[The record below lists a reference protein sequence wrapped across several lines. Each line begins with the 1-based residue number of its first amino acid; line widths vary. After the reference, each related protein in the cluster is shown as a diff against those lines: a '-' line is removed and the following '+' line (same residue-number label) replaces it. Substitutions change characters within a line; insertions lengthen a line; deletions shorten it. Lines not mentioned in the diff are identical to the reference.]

1 MYRMMR
7 FICFAVSAFIMLSAY
22 AFASEEP
29 AIKAA
34 SAILAMANGEQ
45 ILYDKNPDEKMFPSG
60 LAKLMTAYAAYKIF
74 GTDEMITVPDNIKD
88 YVSPYEQSM
97 NLKPGEQ
104 IKSGDLINSIIVSSP
119 NDAAVVL
126 ALGYGGID
134 KFVDEMNNCAA
145 ALGLE
150 NTHFTNPT
158 GVYDENQYTT
168 AADLLVLYKKI
179 CSIPFLSNVVNKTNV
194 TIAATNK
201 SPERTFWTNNSLATM
216 YYGSRYYYPYA
227 KGGKTASSTAGGYSV
242 ISEAVKGNSR
252 LICIVLGSVLDEGI
266 NYSFVDAKVLFE
278 YGFNNFTL
286 KTVLEK
292 DSIVSEVKVKS
303 GKGTDRILL
312 FSDRTVRCYIKNT
325 DEIESVQSGKSVP
338 EFIAAPVTK
347 GTAIGNIS
355 YTYNGRYAG
364 SAQLI
369 AGETIEVNKIKLVG
383 NGILWFLS
391 LKYVRLVLIIAFV
404 FIVSYILVIAW
415 IVYKAR
421 KQSIKRKKRRK

>member
-1 MYRMMR
+1 M
-7 FICFAVSAFIMLSAY
+7 
-22 AFASEEP
+22 
-29 AIKAA
+29 
-34 SAILAMANGEQ
+34 
-45 ILYDKNPDEKMFPSG
+45 
-60 LAKLMTAYAAYKIF
+60 
-74 GTDEMITVPDNIKD
+74 
-88 YVSPYEQSM
+88 
-97 NLKPGEQ
+97 
-104 IKSGDLINSIIVSSP
+104 
-119 NDAAVVL
+119 
-126 ALGYGGID
+126 
-134 KFVDEMNNCAA
+134 
-145 ALGLE
+145 
-150 NTHFTNPT
+150 
-158 GVYDENQYTT
+158 
-168 AADLLVLYKKI
+168 
-179 CSIPFLSNVVNKTNV
+179 
-194 TIAATNK
+194 
-201 SPERTFWTNNSLATM
+201 
-216 YYGSRYYYPYA
+216 
-227 KGGKTASSTAGGYSV
+227 
-242 ISEAVKGNSR
+242 
-252 LICIVLGSVLDEGI
+252 
-266 NYSFVDAKVLFE
+266 
-278 YGFNNFTL
+278 
-286 KTVLEK
+286 LEK

-415 IVYKAR
+415 IAYKAR

>member
-1 MYRMMR
+1 MDQ
-7 FICFAVSAFIMLSAY
+7 VLLSY
-22 AFASEEP
+22 
-29 AIKAA
+29 
-34 SAILAMANGEQ
+34 ANGG
-45 ILYDKNPDEKMFPSG
+45 K
-60 LAKLMTAYAAYKIF
+60 
-74 GTDEMITVPDNIKD
+74 
-88 YVSPYEQSM
+88 
-97 NLKPGEQ
+97 
-104 IKSGDLINSIIVSSP
+104 
-119 NDAAVVL
+119 
-126 ALGYGGID
+126 YG
-134 KFVDEMNNCAA
+134 
-145 ALGLE
+145 
-150 NTHFTNPT
+150 
-158 GVYDENQYTT
+158 
-168 AADLLVLYKKI
+168 
-179 CSIPFLSNVVNKTNV
+179 
-194 TIAATNK
+194 
-201 SPERTFWTNNSLATM
+201 
-216 YYGSRYYYPYA
+216 
-227 KGGKTASSTAGGYSV
+227 SSTAGV
-242 ISEAVKGNSR
+242 FCDIEAVKAIPVSY
-252 LICIVLGSVLDEGI
+252 LYCAWLCLDEGI
-266 NYSFVDAKVLFE
+266 IIPLLMQSAFE
-278 YGFNNFTL
+278 YVFNNLHL
-286 KTVLEK
+286 KRCWKK

-421 KQSIKRKKRRK
+421 KQSRKRKKRRK